1 MASFKH
7 LARVPLELLEETWRV
22 SFTLFKLMIPILI
35 AVKALEEMGAFPY
48 IDLLFQP
55 LMALVGLPDTMGL
68 VWTTTMLTNMYGGM
82 IVFFQLAAHESMSIA
97 QVTVLSTL
105 MLMAHSLPVEVRIV
119 QMAGVRLPVALFTRI
134 GSALV
139 LAAIMNGIYT
149 AGDFLQEPAVLV
161 WSPEPVEGGLGLWA
175 WEQVQSMGMIFV
187 IIGALL
193 GFLRFLRAVGIERL
207 MIRLLQPLL
216 RMLGIGPE
224 ATSLTIIGVTL
235 GLSFGGALLIQESR
249 AGHVSEKD
257 VFTSLTLLGLCHSV
271 IEDTLLALMM
281 SADISGVLWM
291 RVVFSLL
298 VIALLTRL
306 PHLNRPDFRARYLI
320 SRRRFSQGSAKD

>member
-1 MASFKH
+1 M
-7 LARVPLELLEETWRV
+7 E
-22 SFTLFKLMIPILI
+22 II
-35 AVKALEEMGAFPY
+35 
-48 IDLLFQP
+48 
-55 LMALVGLPDTMGL
+55 
-68 VWTTTMLTNMYGGM
+68 
-82 IVFFQLAAHESMSIA
+82 
-97 QVTVLSTL
+97 TV
-105 MLMAHSLPVEVRIV
+105 H
-119 QMAGVRLPVALFTRI
+119 
-134 GSALV
+134 
-139 LAAIMNGIYT
+139 
-149 AGDFLQEPAVLV
+149 
-161 WSPEPVEGGLGLWA
+161 PEPVEGGLGVWA

-216 RMLGIGPE
+216 RFLGIGAE

-235 GLSFGGALLIQESR
+235 GLSFGGAILIKESR

-257 VFTSLTLLGLCHSV
+257 IFTSLTLLGLCHSM

-291 RVVFSLL
+291 RIVFSLV

-306 PHLNRPDFRARYLI
+306 PHLSRPDFRARYLI
-320 SRRRFSQGSAKD
+320 SRRHFSPRSVKE